1 MQEKKEQSEVRK
13 RKILLGIITALL
25 VMIVLIVIFYVRA
38 THPWKQAEK
47 EATAIAKEYAQ
58 LESVDN
64 FYWFTRKET
73 SFAVTGKDA
82 KGEELVVIIPK
93 SGKNITVLNQKDG
106 VEEGHIRQIMS
117 TDYKEKDIQ
126 KISLGLYEDK
136 PTWEVIT
143 KNDDGSLSY
152 YLLSFEKAE
161 EIMIIK
167 NV

>member
-1 MQEKKEQSEVRK
+1 MQGQKEQGEAK
-13 RKILLGIITALL
+13 KTKILLGIITGLL
-25 VMIVLIVIFYVRA
+25 VIIVMLVIFYVRS

-47 EATAIAKEYAQ
+47 EATAIAKDYAQ
-58 LESVDN
+58 LESVDH

-73 SFAVTGKDA
+73 SFTVTGKDA
-82 KGEELVVIIPK
+82 DGKELVVIIPK
-93 SGKNITVLNQKDG
+93 SGKNITVLNQTDG
-106 VEEGHIRQIMS
+106 VEEGHIRQIME

-126 KISLGLYEDK
+126 KVNLGLYDGQ
-136 PTWEVIT
+136 PTWEVIA
-143 KNDDGSLSY
+143 KNEDASLSY